1 MALIKKDTKIGIPIS
16 VRVKEFNGNSGH
28 LEEVINKWLEEN
40 CFEVDKIIDIKMSTC
55 QYREGQTK
63 TTALVIYKPRQ

>member
-1 MALIKKDTKIGIPIS
+1 MCLIKKDTKIVIPIS

-28 LEEVINKWLEEN
+28 LDDDINKWLEEN
-40 CFEVDKIIDIKMSTC
+40 CFKVDEIIDIKMSTC

-63 TTALVIYKPRQ
+63 TTVLIIYKTR